1 MAKKRNAELAQ
12 HNFILS
18 KSFPVIRFEMIFSL
32 QTLCFLAAV
41 GSQEAEQRAVNVRN
55 RDDAGTKAR
64 GEVISLETVVEK
76 MVALK
81 NERRLENKL

>member
-1 MAKKRNAELAQ
+1 MP
-12 HNFILS
+12 S
-18 KSFPVIRFEMIFSL
+18 
-32 QTLCFLAAV
+32 AAV
-41 GSQEAEQRAVNVRN
+41 GTQEMEQRAVNVRN

-64 GEVISLETVVEK
+64 GEVIALDEVVAK